1 MDEAN
6 RKLTAT
12 QGELDAEKKTNGEL
26 RAENDTLQGRIT
38 ELEGEITIL
47 TAQIEDLATKAGV
60 TAQEL
65 AELRKEKQARE
76 KELAVYRDLIAQ
88 LKKLVD
94 AGTIKIAF
102 RKGRM
107 VVELPN
113 NILFDSGK
121 TKLKPEGQEALTQLA
136 AALLSVGEREFI
148 VGGHTDN
155 VPIRNARFKNN
166 WELSTARAV
175 EVVTTMT
182 EAGMKAQNVA
192 AAGYAEFDPVADN
205 GSPEGR
211 AQNRRIEIILMP
223 KLGEIPGMKEMLT
236 GS

>member
-6 RKLTAT
+6 SKLTAT
-12 QGELDAEKKTNGEL
+12 QGELDAEKKKNGEL
-26 RAENDTLQGRIT
+26 RAENDTLQARMT
-38 ELEGEITIL
+38 ELEGEIGQL

-76 KELAVYRDLIAQ
+76 RELSVYRDLIAQ

-121 TKLKPEGQEALTQLA
+121 TKLKPEGQQALTELA
-136 AALLSVGEREFI
+136 TALLSVGEREFI

-175 EVVTTMT
+175 EVVTTLT
-182 EAGMKAQNVA
+182 GAGMKEQNVA

-205 GSPEGR
+205 STPEGR

-223 KLGEIPGMKEMLT
+223 RLGEIPGMKEMLT